1 MWSSLRKRVSEA
13 MKYAAL
19 VVLMFACSR
28 PAPAPS
34 DPPPPTPVAAGP
46 RVILPNGFAYSVE
59 IAADP
64 DLRAQGLMYRD
75 QLRPA
80 TGMLFFFP
88 TDGDYGFW
96 MKNTIIPLDMIW
108 LDSARKVVHIKANAP
123 PCKIEECPSFDPG
136 VPSRYV
142 LELAAGEA
150 ARQQLKVGDVLRFE
164 GMDHVVVR

>member
-1 MWSSLRKRVSEA
+1 
-13 MKYAAL
+13 MKAL
-19 VVLMFACSR
+19 MVVLLFLSCSQ
-28 PAPAPS
+28 PAPPPS
-34 DPPPPTPVAAGP
+34 DAPVSVPVAAGP
-46 RVILPNGFAYSVE
+46 RVILPDNFVYSVE

-96 MKNTIIPLDMIW
+96 MKNTMIPLDMIW
-108 LDSARKVVHIKANAP
+108 LDSARKVVHIKTNVP
-123 PCKIEECPSFDPG
+123 PCRIEQCPSYEPG
-136 VPSRYV
+136 VTSRYV

-150 ARQQLKVGDVLRFE
+150 AKHGLKVGDVLRYE

>member
-1 MWSSLRKRVSEA
+1 
-13 MKYAAL
+13 MKLIFVAL
-19 VVLMFACSR
+19 LVTACSQQ
-28 PAPAPS
+28 APAP
-34 DPPPPTPVAAGP
+34 PPSEPASVAAGP
-46 RVILPNGFAYSVE
+46 RVTLPDNFTYSVE

-88 TDGDYGFW
+88 TDGVYGFW
-96 MKNTIIPLDMIW
+96 MKNTLIPLDMIW
-108 LDSARKVVHIKANAP
+108 IDSERKVVHIKTNVP
-123 PCKIEECPSFDPG
+123 PCRIEQCPSYDPG

-150 ARQQLKVGDVLRFE
+150 AKHGLKVGDVLRFE
-164 GMDHVVVR
+164 GMDDVVVR

>member
-1 MWSSLRKRVSEA
+1 
-13 MKYAAL
+13 MKL
-19 VVLMFACSR
+19 IFVVLLVTACSQQAPAPPPSE
-28 PAPAPS
+28 PAPAPA
-34 DPPPPTPVAAGP
+34 AAGP
-46 RVILPNGFAYSVE
+46 RVTLPDNVTYSVE

-88 TDGDYGFW
+88 TDGVYGFW
-96 MKNTIIPLDMIW
+96 MKNTLIPLDMIW
-108 LDSARKVVHIKANAP
+108 IDSDRKIVHIKTDVP
-123 PCKIEECPSFDPG
+123 PCKIEECPSYDPG

-150 ARQQLKVGDVLRFE
+150 AKHGLKVGDVLRFE
-164 GMDHVVVR
+164 GMDTVVVR